1 MNPYYGHVVTLFIS
15 QKVKIKY
22 HLHAHDFAS
31 NFTFLESSTW
41 WSTHEYSGAAKLSG
55 MVERQ
60 NPMITK
66 VNRFV
71 CESEHDM
78 QDNKP
83 LA

>member
-1 MNPYYGHVVTLFIS
+1 
-15 QKVKIKY
+15 
-22 HLHAHDFAS
+22 
-31 NFTFLESSTW
+31 
-41 WSTHEYSGAAKLSG
+41 
-55 MVERQ
+55 VERQ

-83 LA
+83 LAWHTFKQVVKPREIPGCC

>member
-1 MNPYYGHVVTLFIS
+1 MVLHPIL
-15 QKVKIKY
+15 
-22 HLHAHDFAS
+22 HL
-31 NFTFLESSTW
+31 SSLQHGGV
-41 WSTHEYSGAAKLSG
+41 STHEYSGAVKMSG